1 MAPLTTTRT
10 LFELRIGSNLTREI
24 LLQIRLADLDWW
36 NSDLDDHERQLHKLI
51 GRRVLP
57 DECPEEIE
65 ADRARARE
73 AADTAKRKKMERDGG
88 GSERALG
95 EATSK
100 RVAENQKSSTWRRK
114 RGGTTKE
121 GKSSRKKKGTDEEN
135 VVDGDGHN
143 LLVLQSKEKKRKLL
157 METGTWIM
165 GTSIQICKFHRASY
179 LTTVQ

>member
-10 LFELRIGSNLTREI
+10 LLELRIGSNLTIEV

-36 NSDLDDHERQLHKLI
+36 NSDLDNHERQLHKLI

-57 DECPEEIE
+57 DECREEIE

-73 AADTAKRKKMERDGG
+73 AADNAKRKKIERDGS
-88 GSERALG
+88 GSDRALG
-95 EATSK
+95 EVTSSK
-100 RVAENQKSSTWRRK
+100 RVAENQKSSTGRRK

-121 GKSSRKKKGTDEEN
+121 GKTSRKKKGTDEKN

-143 LLVLQSKEKKRKLL
+143 SLALESKEKKRQLL
-157 METGTWIM
+157 MERGTWIM
-165 GTSIQICKFHRASY
+165 GTSIQICK
-179 LTTVQ
+179 